1 MDFRGS
7 IVTARVLIVDDIP
20 TNVRLLEARLTAE
33 YYDVVTASSGALALD
48 ICNSTDIDIVLLD
61 VMMPEMDGFEVCR
74 RLKANPRTQHLP
86 VLMITALDQPSD
98 RVKGLEVGADDFLT
112 KPVDD
117 MQLMARVKSL
127 VRLKSLTD
135 ELRARAMTGQQIA
148 IEDAIRAMDKIRATG
163 GSILIID
170 TDQRHAER
178 IKSYLTPEH
187 EVDILVHPAD
197 AVFQVTGAHY
207 ELALVSMAL
216 EDFDALR
223 VCSQIRTLEHTRN
236 LPIILMADEADK
248 PRVVRALDLGINDF
262 ISRPVERNEL
272 AARVRT
278 QIRRHRYGLELR
290 QSVTNTLAL
299 AVTDELTGLYNRRYF
314 DRHLA
319 VMLHKAQ
326 NQDRDM
332 ALMILDID
340 HFKAVNDTYGHD
352 VGDAVL
358 REFAGRLRR
367 NIRGVD
373 LACRFGGEEFVV
385 LMPDTDL
392 RQAELVAER
401 VRQSIAERAFEVN
414 AGRPLSV
421 TVSAGAALNES
432 AADTPETL
440 IKRADVALYRAK
452 REGRNRVVFDAA

>member
-1 MDFRGS
+1 
-7 IVTARVLIVDDIP
+7 VTARVLIVDDIP

-33 YYDVVTASSGALALD
+33 YYEVMTASSGPQALA
-48 ICNSTDIDIVLLD
+48 ICDSQEVDIVLLD
-61 VMMPEMDGFEVCR
+61 VMMPDMDGFEVCK
-74 RLKANPRTQHLP
+74 RLKANPRTHHVP

-148 IEDAIRAMDKIRATG
+148 IEDALRAMDKITTAG
-163 GSILIID
+163 GSILVID

-178 IKSYLTPEH
+178 IKGYLTPEH
-187 EVDILVHPAD
+187 DVDILTQPAD

-207 ELALVSMAL
+207 ELALVAMAL
-216 EDFDALR
+216 TDFDPLR

-236 LPIILMADEADK
+236 LPIILVADESDK
-248 PRVVRALDLGINDF
+248 PKVVRALDLGVNDF
-262 ISRPVERNEL
+262 ILRPVERNEL

-278 QIRRHRYGLELR
+278 QIRRQRYALELR
-290 QSVTNTLAL
+290 QSVTNTMAL
-299 AVTDELTGLYNRRYF
+299 AVTDDMTGLYNRRYF
-314 DRHLA
+314 DRHLG
-319 VMLHKAQ
+319 VMLGKAQ
-326 NQDRDM
+326 TQDRDM

-340 HFKAVNDTYGHD
+340 HFKSVNDTYGHD
-352 VGDAVL
+352 IGDAVI
-358 REFAGRLRR
+358 REFAVRLKR
-367 NIRGVD
+367 NIRGID

-385 LMPDTDL
+385 LMPDTDF
-392 RQAELVAER
+392 RQAELIAER
-401 VRQSIAERAFEVN
+401 VRQSIGDRVFDVG

-421 TVSAGAALNES
+421 TVSAGVTLNES
-432 AADTPETL
+432 ASDSPESL

>member
-1 MDFRGS
+1 
-7 IVTARVLIVDDIP
+7 VTARVLIVDDIP

-33 YYDVVTASSGALALD
+33 YYEVMTASSGPQALA
-48 ICNSTDIDIVLLD
+48 ICDSQEVDIVLLD
-61 VMMPEMDGFEVCR
+61 VMMPDMDGFEVCK
-74 RLKANPRTQHLP
+74 RLKANPRTHHVP

-148 IEDAIRAMDKIRATG
+148 IEDALRAMDKITTAG
-163 GSILIID
+163 GSILVID

-187 EVDILVHPAD
+187 DVDILTQPAD

-207 ELALVSMAL
+207 ELALVAMAL
-216 EDFDALR
+216 TDFDPLR

-236 LPIILMADEADK
+236 LPIILVADESDK
-248 PRVVRALDLGINDF
+248 PKVVRALDLGVNDF
-262 ISRPVERNEL
+262 ILRPVERNEL

-278 QIRRHRYGLELR
+278 QIRRQRYALELR
-290 QSVTNTLAL
+290 QSVTNTMAL
-299 AVTDELTGLYNRRYF
+299 AVTDDMTGLYNRRYF
-314 DRHLA
+314 DRHLG
-319 VMLHKAQ
+319 VMLGKAQ
-326 NQDRDM
+326 TQERDM

-340 HFKAVNDTYGHD
+340 HFKSVNDTYGHD
-352 VGDAVL
+352 IGDAVI
-358 REFAGRLRR
+358 REFAVRLKR
-367 NIRGVD
+367 NIRGID

-385 LMPDTDL
+385 LMPDTDF
-392 RQAELVAER
+392 RQAELIAER
-401 VRQSIAERAFEVN
+401 VRQSIGDRVFDVG

-421 TVSAGAALNES
+421 TVSAGVTLNES
-432 AADTPETL
+432 VSDSPESL